1 MNYTVLI
8 AAKDALL
15 MRHTPVSF
23 DAIVDIAATGIGE

>member
-1 MNYTVLI
+1 MSYTVLI

-23 DAIVDIAATGIGE
+23 NEIADIAATGIGE